1 MDIYRFIRKMP
12 VFKHCSVKERK
23 LLAKLNKFLVTFK
36 KGDFIIK
43 QGFKSRTALP
53 LYIIVNG
60 SVLIKK
66 RGVIKPLATL
76 KAGSTFGEMS
86 FLSKH
91 PRTTNVIANEEVLVI
106 KMNNHFFSA
115 IPKNLK
121 EFEEEL
127 KKLTKDPVPE
137 VVEEATRILKENK
150 VDIQES
156 FPTRHGG

>member
-1 MDIYRFIRKMP
+1 MDTYRFIRKMP

-121 EFEEEL
+121 DKIKDYLIEVLIERLNNMNESFGKISNKEFS
-127 KKLTKDPVPE
+127 TKD
-137 VVEEATRILKENK
+137 RKK
-150 VDIQES
+150 W
-156 FPTRHGG
+156 FK

>member
-121 EFEEEL
+121 DKIKDYLIEVLIERLNNMNESFGKISNKEFS
-127 KKLTKDPVPE
+127 TKD
-137 VVEEATRILKENK
+137 RKK
-150 VDIQES
+150 W
-156 FPTRHGG
+156 FK

>member
-1 MDIYRFIRKMP
+1 MP

-121 EFEEEL
+121 DKIKDYLIEVLIERLNNMNESFGKISNKEFS
-127 KKLTKDPVPE
+127 TKD
-137 VVEEATRILKENK
+137 RKK
-150 VDIQES
+150 W
-156 FPTRHGG
+156 FK

>member
-121 EFEEEL
+121 D
-127 KKLTKDPVPE
+127 KIKDYLIE
-137 VVEEATRILKENK
+137 VLIERLNNMN
-150 VDIQES
+150 ES
-156 FPTRHGG
+156 FGKISNKEFSTKARKTWFK

>member
-1 MDIYRFIRKMP
+1 

-121 EFEEEL
+121 DKIKDYLIEVLIERLNNMNESFGKISNKEFS
-127 KKLTKDPVPE
+127 TKD
-137 VVEEATRILKENK
+137 RKK
-150 VDIQES
+150 W
-156 FPTRHGG
+156 FK